1 MDTEKKNTKTSL
13 WVVYLKVRNQQNL
26 QEINRKYKNLGTR
39 EN

>member
-1 MDTEKKNTKTSL
+1 MDTEKKNTKTSI